1 MPRPK
6 SDLVRMSFKFG
17 EADRAALDRL
27 AKDYEPANANEALR
41 ALIRAEIERRER
53 KIRRKSG

>member
-17 EADRAALDRL
+17 EADRASLDQLSR
-27 AKDYEPANANEALR
+27 DYDPPNANEALR
-41 ALIRAEIERRER
+41 TLIRAEIDRRER
-53 KIRRKSG
+53 KNRRKSG